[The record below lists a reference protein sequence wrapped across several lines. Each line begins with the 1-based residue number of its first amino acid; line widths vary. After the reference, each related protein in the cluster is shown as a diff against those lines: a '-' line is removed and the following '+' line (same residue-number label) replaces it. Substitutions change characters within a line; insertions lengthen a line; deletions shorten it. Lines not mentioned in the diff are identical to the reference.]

1 MSSEEAWTG
10 RGAPMLTYAE
20 VATATAVSKAT
31 VGRMVRSGR
40 LKSVRFG
47 PRSVRVPAEALKA
60 FLMQGGT
67 RDDRT
72 DDA

>member
-1 MSSEEAWTG
+1 M
-10 RGAPMLTYAE
+10 TYAE
-20 VATATAVSKAT
+20 VAIATAVSKAT

-40 LKSVRFG
+40 LESVRFG
-47 PRSVRVPAEALKA
+47 PRSVRVPAEALEV